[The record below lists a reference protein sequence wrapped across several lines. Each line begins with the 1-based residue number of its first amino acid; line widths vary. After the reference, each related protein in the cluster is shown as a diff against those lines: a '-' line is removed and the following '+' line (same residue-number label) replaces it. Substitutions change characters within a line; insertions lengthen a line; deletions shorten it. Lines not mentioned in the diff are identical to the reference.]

1 MANYPFM
8 KIYTCSESVVNADYI
23 DIAYNLANCKN
34 IISVTAISDNNI
46 NVFASDITISTAR
59 LNFSSKYTGTVKY
72 TVMGIK

>member
-23 DIAYNLANCKN
+23 DITYNLANCKN

-46 NVFASDITISTAR
+46 AGYVLFGG
-59 LNFSSKYTGTVKY
+59 SKTTYDQMIDTQYK
-72 TVMGIK
+72 